1 MVLAWEELVS
11 DATVLRFKDNK
22 TVMLL
27 KANNASLI
35 EKADDIRKA

>member
-11 DATVLRFKDNK
+11 NATALRFEDNE

-35 EKADDIRKA
+35 EKADDIKKA